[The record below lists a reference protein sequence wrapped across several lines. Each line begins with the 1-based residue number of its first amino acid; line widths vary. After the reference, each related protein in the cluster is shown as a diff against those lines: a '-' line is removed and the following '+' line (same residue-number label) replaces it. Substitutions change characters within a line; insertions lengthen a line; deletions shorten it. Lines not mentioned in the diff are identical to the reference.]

1 MCYKVLIS
9 YDNSNMNRDV
19 KAGQNI
25 KDILADSRIFLDSP
39 CGGNG
44 TCGKCKV
51 ICSGS
56 LSEITENEK
65 SLLTTA
71 EIEQGIRL
79 ACFTNIDGDATV
91 TLPKTDDA
99 QILKGFSAEVE
110 FKQHFKSFSV
120 DLTTPTL
127 ANPIND
133 ETNILQATNSKFI
146 TNNALKKLS
155 EITKLQRN
163 NIFAL
168 KNEDTIVDVS
178 TKPIPVYG
186 MAVDIGTTTVVAYFY
201 DLITGELI
209 DTESGINEQ
218 RAFGADV
225 ISRISACIEQEN
237 GLNDLQRTIIN
248 ELNGFINDFCTKANT
263 NISNIYFA
271 TIAGNTTMLHL
282 IAGINPTNIANA
294 PFIPVSLFGK
304 NFSAASLGLNLNV
317 DASVYLVRCISSYI
331 GGDIT
336 AGMLA
341 CGKACG
347 ADATDKTTLYID
359 IGTNGEMTLIH
370 NGKITCCSTAAG
382 PAFEGA
388 QIKFGTGGVS
398 GAISS
403 IHLQDNEIIIKT
415 INNMP
420 AIGIC
425 GSGLI
430 DAIAVML
437 KLEVIDETGRICDN
451 DEIPDMAISKRIVEI
466 DDSNAFILDIESGI
480 YITQRDVREVQLAK
494 SAIASGIACLLHDT
508 NIAVTDV
515 QKLILAGG
523 FGSHMNSDSAC
534 EIGLLPKEL
543 TDKIEVVG
551 NAAGNGAAQ
560 LLLSQES
567 FARLDD
573 IAASCEN
580 IELSGHPY
588 FQDQYIEN
596 MMF

>member
-91 TLPKTDDA
+91 TLPKSDDA

-178 TKPIPVYG
+178 TKAISVYG

-209 DTESGINEQ
+209 DTQSGINEQ

-248 ELNGFINDFCTKANT
+248 ELNRFINNFCKMANT
-263 NISNIYFA
+263 KISNIYFA

-341 CGKACG
+341 CGQACG

-480 YITQRDVREVQLAK
+480 YITQKDVREVQLAK